1 MGFMIFVKPI
11 DALSRLY
18 KNCKVTYISFTKIV
32 KPIFGSFH
40 CITMVFTHAKALG
53 QRAY

>member
-1 MGFMIFVKPI
+1 MIFVKPI

-18 KNCKVTYISFTKIV
+18 KNRKVTFTSFTKIV
-32 KPIFGSFH
+32 KPTFGSFH
-40 CITMVFTHAKALG
+40 YITMVFTHVKALG